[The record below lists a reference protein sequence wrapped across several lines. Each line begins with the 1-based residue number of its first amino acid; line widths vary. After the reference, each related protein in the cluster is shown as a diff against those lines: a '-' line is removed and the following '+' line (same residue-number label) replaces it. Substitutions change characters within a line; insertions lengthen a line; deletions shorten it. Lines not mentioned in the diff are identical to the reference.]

1 MVKVKAQR
9 GTRFSAVNS
18 LPPPPPYMFATCLL
32 VFRSTVP
39 LRTK

>member
-18 LPPPPPYMFATCLL
+18 LPPPPYMFATCLL